1 MCGISGIIQ
10 YDGAP
15 VPPDLLERMTT
26 VLAHRGPD
34 HQGTRILGSAGLGCR
49 RLAIVDRSP
58 AGQQPMCDERE
69 TIWIVCNGEIYNH
82 DVLRKMLE
90 SKGFRFK
97 SKSDTEVILYLYRLY
112 GDDCV
117 NYLRGMFAFAIWD
130 TENQRLL
137 LTRDRFGQKP
147 LYYAN
152 QPGRLSFASEIK
164 SLRQDD
170 ELALDINTAAIHRF
184 LTMDYIPAPGSI
196 FCAVNKLPAA
206 HQLVLE
212 KGKVTLR
219 RYWRLDYA
227 VPPNRLPVAELEH
240 EIVHR
245 LEESVQLH
253 LMGEVPWGVYF
264 SGGIDSN
271 AIAALVC
278 RHSSQKVQTFSV
290 GFDQASHDEST
301 FARTAGEYLG
311 TEHHELHLSPDPTVL
326 IPAIVRHF
334 DEPFGDSS
342 AIPTW
347 CLSEMAGRHITV
359 ALAGEGGDEAF
370 AGYDRYRKHRIARAI
385 WLLPRRV
392 RQASGTILGRLL
404 PSSLPSDSP
413 LLGLVDVLRARQ
425 ESPDHLYG
433 RWLFHNDAKTA
444 GVLYSAE
451 FAAAAG
457 LDDPVEWLT
466 DLFAQSAATDP
477 VNAMLDVDQ
486 RSYLADDL
494 LAKVDIAAMAHSVEV
509 RSPFLDHEFAAFAA
523 SIPGRHKLRGKT
535 GKWILR
541 RALRGLV
548 EPTVLGREKRGF
560 GLPVAAWLS
569 GPLREM
575 LCDTLLSQVARERGL
590 FDPAQVKYLVEGHS
604 MHAPQASY
612 LLWNLL
618 VLELWFRSAGDTRLR
633 FSKDHQ

>member
-1 MCGISGIIQ
+1 MCGISGIVQ
-10 YDGAP
+10 YDGRP
-15 VPPDLLERMTT
+15 VPQDLLDRMTS

-34 HQGTRILGSAGLGCR
+34 HQGTRILGSVGLGCR

-58 AGQQPMCDERE
+58 AGQQPMCDSGE

-82 DVLRKMLE
+82 DALRKMLE
-90 SKGFRFK
+90 QQGFRFK
-97 SKSDTEVILYLYRLY
+97 SRSDTEVILYLYRLY

-152 QPGRLSFASEIK
+152 QSGRFSFASEIK
-164 SLRQDD
+164 SLRQD
-170 ELALDINTAAIHRF
+170 EGLPLDIDPAAIHRF

-196 FCAVNKLPAA
+196 FRAVNKLPAA
-206 HQLVLE
+206 HQLVFE
-212 KGKVTLR
+212 KGKISLR
-219 RYWRLDYA
+219 CYWRLDYA

-240 EIVHR
+240 EIISR
-245 LEESVQLH
+245 LGEAVKLH
-253 LMGEVPWGVYF
+253 LMGEVPWGVYL

-271 AIAALVC
+271 AVAALVC
-278 RHSSQKVQTFSV
+278 RHSSQNVKTFSI
-290 GFDQASHDEST
+290 GFKQASHDESA
-301 FARTAGEYLG
+301 FARTAASHLG
-311 TEHHELHLSPDPTVL
+311 TEHHELILSPDRPELV
-326 IPAIVRHF
+326 PKIVGHF

-342 AIPTW
+342 AVPTW

-370 AGYDRYRKHRIARAI
+370 AGYDRYRKHRIARAL
-385 WLLPRRV
+385 WLLPRTARH
-392 RQASGTILGRLL
+392 ASGAILRRLL
-404 PSSLPSDSP
+404 PLSLPADSP
-413 LLGLVDVLRARQ
+413 LWRLADVLNGRHK
-425 ESPDHLYG
+425 SLDHLYSQ
-433 RWLFHNDAKTA
+433 WLFHNSAQTA
-444 GVLYSAE
+444 GLLYSAE
-451 FAAAAG
+451 FAAAAS
-457 LDDPVEWLT
+457 LDDPVEWLV
-466 DLFAQSAATDP
+466 DLFAHSAATDP

-494 LAKVDIAAMAHSVEV
+494 LPKVDIASMAHSVEV

-523 SIPGRHKLRGKT
+523 SIPGHHKLRGKT

-541 RALRGLV
+541 RALEGLV
-548 EPTVLGREKRGF
+548 EPTVLRREKRGF
-560 GLPVAAWLS
+560 GLPVAAWLG
-569 GPLREM
+569 GPWRELLR
-575 LCDTLLSQVARERGL
+575 DTLLSQAARERGL
-590 FDPAQVKYLVEGHS
+590 FDHAYVKHLVEGQA

-618 VLELWFRSAGDTRLR
+618 VLELWFRSAGDSRLKFR
-633 FSKDHQ
+633 QSA

>member
-1 MCGISGIIQ
+1 MCGISGIVQ

-15 VPPDLLERMTT
+15 VPPDLLERMTR

-90 SKGFRFK
+90 RKGFRFK
-97 SKSDTEVILYLYRLY
+97 SRSDTEVILYLYRLY

-152 QPGRLSFASEIK
+152 QRGRFSFASEIK

-170 ELALDINTAAIHRF
+170 ELALDIDPAAIHRF

-212 KGKVTLR
+212 KGKASLR
-219 RYWRLDYA
+219 CYWRLDYA
-227 VPPNRLPVAELEH
+227 APPNRLPVAELEH

-253 LMGEVPWGVYF
+253 LMGEVPWGVYL

-271 AIAALVC
+271 AIAAMVC
-278 RHSSQKVQTFSV
+278 RHSSQKVQTFSI

-301 FARTAGEYLG
+301 FARTAAKYLG

-370 AGYDRYRKHRIARAI
+370 AGYERYRKHRIARAI
-385 WLLPRRV
+385 WLLPRSV
-392 RQASGTILGRLL
+392 RQASGTLLGRLL

-413 LLGLVDVLRARQ
+413 LLGLVDVLRTRH
-425 ESPDHLYG
+425 ESLDHLYG

-444 GVLYSAE
+444 GALYSAE

-457 LDDPVEWLT
+457 LNDPVEWLA

-494 LAKVDIAAMAHSVEV
+494 LTKVDIAAMAHSVEV

-541 RALRGLV
+541 RALRGVV

-560 GLPVAAWLS
+560 GLPVEAWLS

-575 LCDTLLSQVARERGL
+575 LRETLLSQVARERGL
-590 FDPAQVKYLVEGHS
+590 FDPAQVKCLVEGHS
-604 MHAPQASY
+604 MHAPRASY

-633 FSKDHQ
+633 FRQGA